1 MFSRVNWTLNTPV
14 DPQTYE
20 FSPNW
25 RSRSTMTAREP
36 WWQLG
41 PSLWLLWKWW
51 KWVPSSRQATEW
63 PWCRIQKTQF
73 LNKFK
78 AEISGKIL
86 SFLNKIHFFYLQIC
100 FPAKQFLP
108 EPGGPHNVSIRIR
121 STFIVSLQ
129 RSSKRSEMHGW
140 ICNQGK

>member
-20 FSPNW
+20 FCPNW

-86 SFLNKIHFFYLQIC
+86 SFLYKIYFFLFADL
-100 FPAKQFLP
+100 FPFKAI
-108 EPGGPHNVSIRIR
+108 SARTRR
-121 STFIVSLQ
+121 STQCL
-129 RSSKRSEMHGW
+129 
-140 ICNQGK
+140 NQDQVNIHCQFAEIIKEVRDAWMNL